1 MNLKIKLITTFLDS
15 DYEKKVWGL
24 LISMQVGEEFNIIE
38 KVAPERRDKF
48 IEVVKGYIDHYCSDL
63 TEIEFNNEYTKI
75 KKYLK

>member
-1 MNLKIKLITTFLDS
+1 MWLDS

-24 LISMQVGEEFNIIE
+24 LISMQVGEEFDIIQ
-38 KVAPERRDKF
+38 KVAPQRRDEF
-48 IEVVKGYIDHYCSDL
+48 IKIVKDYIDHYCSDL